1 MALLSNT
8 RPLQTGALL
17 ADGAPLVV
25 APEQLMLGLIVTLS
39 LELALDSTF
48 SVGWSALD
56 KEKARVFVVS
66 KEIEDVSAVP
76 EIVLNVIVATFV
88 IVRTAFDVSLPTLT
102 EILAAPFERLASLTI
117 VENSELGVM
126 PVIASTET
134 SYVRYISTIETTFC
148 PGSTITSAVRLAQAA
163 GTVWLVV
170 GK

>member
-1 MALLSNT
+1 MALLSKT
-8 RPLQTGALL
+8 RLLQVGALL
-17 ADGAPLVV
+17 VDGVPLVV
-25 APEQLMLGLIVTLS
+25 APEQLMPGLIVTLS
-39 LELALDSTF
+39 FELALDNTF

-66 KEIEDVSAVP
+66 KEIEDVPAVP

-88 IVRTAFDVSLPTLT
+88 IVRIAFDVSLPTLT

-126 PVIASTET
+126 PVIASADA

-148 PGSTITSAVRLAQAA
+148 PGSTIISAVRFAHTA
-163 GTVWLVV
+163 GTV
-170 GK
+170 